1 MDIMVCYDDSPA
13 AKEAVQIALTRA
25 KTMKAAIHLVV
36 SYSGALY
43 DTSSEKDAQRVWKDV
58 EKAEDA
64 LNEIKKSFDEEKIPC
79 SIHVSVR
86 NLEPGEDLVTYADEN
101 KIDEIIIGI
110 QKTSKVGKLL
120 FGSTAQYVILR
131 AKCPVLTV
139 K

>member
-1 MDIMVCYDDSPA
+1 MDIMVCYDDSAA
-13 AKEAVQIALTRA
+13 AKEAVQLALTRA

-43 DTSSEKDAQRVWKDV
+43 ETSSEKDAQRVWKDV

-79 SIHVSVR
+79 NIHVSVR